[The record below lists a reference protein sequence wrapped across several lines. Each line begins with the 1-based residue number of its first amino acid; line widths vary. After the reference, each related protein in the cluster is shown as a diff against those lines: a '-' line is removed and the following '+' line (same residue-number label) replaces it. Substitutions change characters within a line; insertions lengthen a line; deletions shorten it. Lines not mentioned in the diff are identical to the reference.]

1 MLDMT
6 CLDTLPILLAQG
18 APELIDPSAT
28 VPVVEAA
35 RPTVD
40 AAYMLGITSRVLH
53 ILSAIVLGGGL
64 FYIKTVFSR
73 RSSDAFADRRG
84 AWAMWVGIAS
94 LLLILTGLYNFIAIN
109 NAVKAGGA
117 KLPSTYHML
126 FGIKALL
133 AIFVMFVGM
142 ILAGKTEAAD
152 KFRAAMPKWLNLG
165 WAAVLAIVVLAA
177 VMRSF
182 SVPLL

>member
-6 CLDTLPILLAQG
+6 WLDAVPALLAQT
-18 APELIDPSAT
+18 APELIDPNGAA
-28 VPVVEAA
+28 PAGEALQ
-35 RPTVD
+35 PTVD
-40 AAYMLGITSRVLH
+40 AKYMLGITSRVLH

-64 FYIKTVFSR
+64 FYLKTVFSKK
-73 RSSDAFADRRG
+73 SDGAFADRRG
-84 AWAMWVGIAS
+84 VWAKWVGIAS
-94 LLLILTGLYNFIAIN
+94 LLLIVTGLYNFWAIN
-109 NAVKAGGA
+109 STVKADGA
-117 KLPSTYHML
+117 ELPKPYHML

-133 AIFVMFVGM
+133 GVFVMFVGS

-177 VMRSF
+177 VMRSL